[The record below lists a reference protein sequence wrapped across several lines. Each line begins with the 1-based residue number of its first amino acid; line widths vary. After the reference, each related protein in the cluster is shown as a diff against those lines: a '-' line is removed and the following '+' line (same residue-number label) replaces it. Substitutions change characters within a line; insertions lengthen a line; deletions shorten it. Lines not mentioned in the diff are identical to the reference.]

1 MTMANSN
8 SKIVNDIV
16 YHFGMIGSEN
26 PDTGWR
32 KEFNLVSWNGE
43 PPKFEVRA
51 WSPDYSRCSKIG
63 GLTEKE
69 LRQLYEM
76 IPAAIRQAPTLKG
89 GGNLK

>member
-1 MTMANSN
+1 MISHTHSLPQHFIRRKEESMAN

-16 YHFGMIGSEN
+16 YHFGRIGNEN

-51 WSPDYSRCSKIG
+51 
-63 GLTEKE
+63 
-69 LRQLYEM
+69 
-76 IPAAIRQAPTLKG
+76 
-89 GGNLK
+89 